1 MTAYARIVGTGSYLP
16 EKLVTNNDLAKLE
29 IGRAHV

>member
-1 MTAYARIVGTGSYLP
+1 MIDFTVETDIRRPVSEVFAHATDP
-16 EKLVTNNDLAKLE
+16 AKLE